1 MYTTCR
7 LKWVDDDTEF
17 VGTIKAFD
25 CGDSEKEDECIFFYG
40 LSKDDIEECIK
51 NKDIMENEWQILE
64 IISVDDSI

>member
-25 CGDSEKEDECIFFYG
+25 CSNSEEEDECIFFYG

-64 IISVDDSI
+64 IISVNDSI

>member
-25 CGDSEKEDECIFFYG
+25 CSDSEKKMNVFSSMDFQKTI
-40 LSKDDIEECIK
+40 
-51 NKDIMENEWQILE
+51 
-64 IISVDDSI
+64 

>member
-25 CGDSEKEDECIFFYG
+25 YSDNEKEDECIFFYG

-51 NKDIMENEWQILE
+51 NKDIIENEWQILE

>member
-25 CGDSEKEDECIFFYG
+25 YSDSEK
-40 LSKDDIEECIK
+40 
-51 NKDIMENEWQILE
+51 
-64 IISVDDSI
+64 